1 MSDPRPA
8 QSDLDELWRRL
19 KDAKLRLDL
28 AHNYV
33 REITE
38 DLKDGA
44 VPEPDGYL
52 AYRHVLRAEDLAAQN
67 YLSILNRYQAVVLGG
82 QARDGADRD
91 SG

>member
-8 QSDLDELWRRL
+8 QSDLDMLWRRL
-19 KDAKLRLDL
+19 EDARLRLDL

-33 REITE
+33 REITD

-44 VPEPDGYL
+44 VPEPDGNL
-52 AYRHVLRAEDLAAQN
+52 AYRHALRAEDLAAQN
-67 YLSILNRYQAVVLGG
+67 YLSILNRYKAIVLAG
-82 QARDGADRD
+82 QAQDGEDRD